1 MNASRK
7 KCRAFCNKTVKKRVT
22 RALKMMKFHK
32 QTNTTRIKES
42 VFTNRLKRSL
52 SDTCNE
58 QHCNV
63 GCKNTLFEK
72 GKGNVLPKAYA
83 KYARGL
89 LDKHDRDLLDVFRR
103 NRKEMFGKDTNVL
116 DEDSFYKNINYL
128 GTGKNKLSKKKL
140 MKMGA
145 ISGCLKYSW

>member
-7 KCRAFCNKTVKKRVT
+7 KCRAFCNKTVKKGVT
-22 RALKMMKFHK
+22 RALKMMDFHK
-32 QTNTTRIKES
+32 PTNTKRIKER

-58 QHCNV
+58 HHCNV

-83 KYARGL
+83 KYN
-89 LDKHDRDLLDVFRR
+89 RDLLDVFRR

-145 ISGCLKYSW
+145 ISGCYANIAPDQLK